1 MAETYTS
8 KYATGAAVDAALD
21 KAESALQPGDVG
33 TAAAAD
39 VGDFATAAQGGKADS
54 AIQPGA
60 NVMLAGASAN
70 LLDLQVGGSSRFTVT
85 PSGFTIGPGKNT
97 GMTWGGDPGDRFTLY
112 VAGVPRLYWDGNL
125 PRFSGDTRLAWTP
138 GQPIAYADLA
148 IARDAAG
155 IFRLEATTVRIYHI
169 NVSATRYHRMALTSA
184 NQTLSAVSGAT
195 VATTGGLIPAGAFLM
210 GVTTRVNTALG
221 TSNGTTGYSVG
232 NGTDANLWGDVTA
245 VAAGTASKASAIAS
259 QSSGYTASDAC
270 GLYLAAQDVTLTAT
284 GGNFDGTGDIEI
296 SAFYF
301 LAEAD

>member
-1 MAETYTS
+1 MFGNFQKRVDNWFGRLKINAGKGTQAALTVNQGASSTANLLEMQSGGITLASMTNTGNLKLPPGSASELAIKFGGYLTGMYGTQYTTTFISNGSTVGRFGSSGLDLMADNTIIAFGAGSDLALYRDAAQTLGLRLNTSPCTFNIYSTYTS
-8 KYATGAAVDAALD
+8 
-21 KAESALQPGDVG
+21 
-33 TAAAAD
+33 
-39 VGDFATAAQGGKADS
+39 
-54 AIQPGA
+54 
-60 NVMLAGASAN
+60 
-70 LLDLQVGGSSRFTVT
+70 
-85 PSGFTIGPGKNT
+85 
-97 GMTWGGDPGDRFTLY
+97 
-112 VAGVPRLYWDGNL
+112 
-125 PRFSGDTRLAWTP
+125 
-138 GQPIAYADLA
+138 
-148 IARDAAG
+148 
-155 IFRLEATTVRIYHI
+155 TT
-169 NVSATRYHRMALTSA
+169 SYHRMALTCA
-184 NQTLSAVSGAT
+184 KQTLSAVSGAT

-284 GGNFDGTGDIEI
+284 GGNFDATGAIEI

>member
-1 MAETYTS
+1 MAQRFGRVRIDGGDVAS
-8 KYATGAAVDAALD
+8 NLPALD
-21 KAESALQPGDVG
+21 ITQTWNTSGDPTLIKAN
-33 TAAAAD
+33 
-39 VGDFATAAQGGKADS
+39 
-54 AIQPGA
+54 A

-112 VAGVPRLYWDGNL
+112 VSGVPRLHWDGNF
-125 PRFSGDTRLAWTP
+125 PRFSGDTRFGWTP
-138 GQPIAYADLA
+138 GQPIANADLV
-148 IARDAAG
+148 IARDAAS
-155 IFRLEATTVRIYHI
+155 IFRLEATTVRLYPI
-169 NVSATRYHRMALTSA
+169 NVSATSYHRMALTSA
-184 NQTLSAVSGAT
+184 KQTLSAVSGAT

-221 TSNGTTGYSVG
+221 KTNGTTGYSVG
-232 NGTDANLWGDVTA
+232 TATDPNLWGDVTA
-245 VAAGTASKASAIAS
+245 VAAGTASKASAITD

-270 GLYLAAQDVTLTAT
+270 GLYLTAQDITLTAT
-284 GGNFDGTGDIEI
+284 GGNFDATGAIEI

>member
-1 MAETYTS
+1 
-8 KYATGAAVDAALD
+8 
-21 KAESALQPGDVG
+21 
-33 TAAAAD
+33 
-39 VGDFATAAQGGKADS
+39 
-54 AIQPGA
+54 
-60 NVMLAGASAN
+60 
-70 LLDLQVGGSSRFTVT
+70 
-85 PSGFTIGPGKNT
+85 
-97 GMTWGGDPGDRFTLY
+97 
-112 VAGVPRLYWDGNL
+112 
-125 PRFSGDTRLAWTP
+125 
-138 GQPIAYADLA
+138 
-148 IARDAAG
+148 
-155 IFRLEATTVRIYHI
+155 
-169 NVSATRYHRMALTSA
+169 MALTCA
-184 NQTLSAVSGAT
+184 KQTLSAVSGAT

-284 GGNFDGTGDIEI
+284 GGNFDATGAIEI